1 MPLCPHRFHRPWPV
15 VGEEAVDTLNTVVL
29 GAAVLWVLRQL
40 LVTRRKLRTAQV
52 IIPPLFAATLVFL
65 LGILVV
71 VAIGASPLPLLWLFP
86 LSFVLGLGLVL
97 FPLGVELTLA
107 CVALLAGPPSLD
119 EPQPITRRIRG
130 PTTSRHRRQ
139 RRR

>member
-1 MPLCPHRFHRPWPV
+1 MPLCAHHFHRPWPV
-15 VGEEAVDTLNTVVL
+15 VGEEAVDALNPVVV
-29 GAAVLWVLRQL
+29 GAAVLWGSRQL

-65 LGILVV
+65 LSILVG

-86 LSFVLGLGLVL
+86 LSFGLGLGVVL
-97 FPLGVELTLA
+97 FPLGVEVTLA
-107 CVALLAGPPSLD
+107 CLALLAGPPSLA
-119 EPQPITRRIRG
+119 EPQPITRRIRA
-130 PTTSRHRRQ
+130 PITSRHRRP